1 MKNIFSFSN
10 KNIKSFS
17 SQFINSKNIFKS
29 FSTTS
34 TTTSTTTSLNPLH
47 SNNAFNCDKK
57 LTDFFKQYFDSNLSF
72 HVKAD
77 KFKCF
82 RVMGSKGEILDSKYE
97 NISKEICLKI
107 FKTMVQIKECDTR
120 FNMAQREGKI
130 SFYMTCNG
138 EEASTVSSVAALSD
152 EDMIYPQYR
161 ESACLLYRGFTIQE
175 MANQLAG
182 NELDCGKGRQMPVHY
197 GSRKLNYQTVSSP
210 LCTQVP
216 QASGAGY
223 HYRVSNQNKI
233 AVTYFGDGAA
243 SEGDFHP
250 ALNFAS
256 VLKSQTLFFCRN
268 NMYAI
273 STPIDD
279 QYNGDGIAIRGL
291 AYGIHTIRVDGNDVF
306 AVYNAVKAARE
317 HIVTTGTPALIES
330 MTYRMGDHSTSDFS
344 KMYRDNEEMKKWKD
358 YLEIIGDPISRFY
371 LYLMNKN
378 WITENEYKDI
388 VDDSKEQVRTSLK
401 ESLKSLKPSI
411 DSLFEDV
418 YENIPLNLQKQRE
431 NLREHLN
438 KYPDTYNLEQY
449 QKNKKSD

>member
-1 MKNIFSFSN
+1 MRKVLKMHNKLNFNKFNRIVSN
-10 KNIKSFS
+10 N
-17 SQFINSKNIFKS
+17 
-29 FSTTS
+29 FSTS
-34 TTTSTTTSLNPLH
+34 
-47 SNNAFNCDKK
+47 DKPFG
-57 LTDFFKQYFDSNLSF
+57 DFFKQNFESDLNFRSS
-72 HVKAD
+72 AD

-82 RVMGSKGEILDSKYE
+82 RVMGTKGEILNSKYE
-97 NISKEICLKI
+97 NIPQDVCLRI
-107 FKTMVQIKECDTR
+107 FKTMLQIKECDTR

-130 SFYMTCNG
+130 SFYMTCTG
-138 EEASTVSSVAALSD
+138 EEASTVGSMAALSD

-161 ESACLLYRGFTIQE
+161 EAACLLYRGFTIQE

-182 NELDCGKGRQMPVHY
+182 NDNDYGKGRQMPVHY
-197 GSRKLNYQTVSSP
+197 GVRKYNYQTVSSP

-223 HYRVSNQNKI
+223 HYRVQKQNKI

-279 QYNGDGIAIRGL
+279 QYNGDGIAIRGI
-291 AYGIHTIRVDGNDVF
+291 AYGINTIRVDGNDVF

-317 HIVTTGTPALIES
+317 SIVKTGTPALIES
-330 MTYRMGDHSTSDFS
+330 MSYRLGDHSTSDFS
-344 KMYRDNEEMKKWKD
+344 KMYRNEEEMKKWNQ
-358 YLEIIGDPISRFY
+358 YLETIGDATDRFY
-371 LYLMNKN
+371 HYLLSKK

-388 VDDSKEQVRTSLK
+388 VDDAKDQVRQSLK
-401 ESLKSLKPSI
+401 DALKTKKPAI
-411 DSLFEDV
+411 DTLFEDV
-418 YENIPLNLQKQRE
+418 YETVPHHLQEQKKQ
-431 NLREHLN
+431 LRSHLE
-438 KYPDTYNLEQY
+438 KYPDVYNLEQY
-449 QKNKKSD
+449 NEKN